1 MQVLSAPEEPAA
13 VISMASPSGSFFVVV
28 VVVTFLYFAKFAI

>member
-1 MQVLSAPEEPAA
+1 MQVLSAPEVPAA

-28 VVVTFLYFAKFAI
+28 VVTFLYFAKFAI

>member
-1 MQVLSAPEEPAA
+1 MLSAPEVPAA
-13 VISMASPSGSFFVVV
+13 VISMASPSGSFFVVIV